1 MTASRPYMRMLG
13 PGLLL
18 AATSIGGSHL
28 VLASTAGARFGYELL
43 WLVLVS
49 HLFKYHA
56 FEFGPRYA
64 AATGHSL
71 LHAYRQLPGPKNWL
85 LWVGATDMVVQS
97 VGVTAAVA
105 GLTGAILHSSTGVL
119 SLPAWTLI
127 ALVAVIALLVTGR
140 YGLLMRVSGL
150 MIVVLT
156 LGTAVAFFQRPPSL
170 ADLSHLVRPSIPAG
184 SILLVSALLG
194 WMPTGVGV
202 SLWHSLW
209 VVEDPRYRRTADP
222 SANLAV
228 FKSSLFDMRLGYA
241 ISVVVGIMFL
251 SLGAVALKPAGLV
264 PEGTETAQ
272 TLSRLYTEMLGSYMA
287 PVFFVVS
294 FFAMFSTTYTVMD
307 GMPRTLTAA
316 VQHIRDEDN
325 PDHATKGRLYW
336 VFLVGMTVL
345 SLVVVKLVPDPP
357 RLITLLAAVT
367 FVLSPLYFAANTY
380 AVTRLVDDA
389 AMRPSRGHVAFA
401 ILGIVALTITV
412 GLVVYTEIIRG
423 GN

>member
-1 MTASRPYMRMLG
+1 MLG

-43 WLVLVS
+43 WLILLS

-71 LHAYRQLPGPKNWL
+71 LHAYRRLPGPRNWL
-85 LWVGATDMVVQS
+85 VWLGATDMIVQS

-105 GLTGAILHSSTGVL
+105 GLTGAILQSSTGVL
-119 SLPAWTLI
+119 SLPAWTLVT
-127 ALVAVIALLVTGR
+127 LLAVIALLVTGR

-150 MIVVLT
+150 MLVVLT
-156 LGTAVAFFQRPPSL
+156 LGTALAFFQRPPSL

-184 SILLVSALLG
+184 SLLLVSALLG

-209 VVEDPRYRRTADP
+209 VVEDPRYRRGTDP
-222 SANLAV
+222 DRNRAV
-228 FKSSLFDMRLGYA
+228 FQSSLLDMRLGYA
-241 ISVVVGIMFL
+241 VSVVVGIMFL

-264 PEGTETAQ
+264 PEGSETAQ
-272 TLSRLYTEMLGSYMA
+272 TLSRLYTEMLGGYMA

-316 VQHIRDEDN
+316 VQHLRNEDDA
-325 PDHATKGRLYW
+325 DHAARGRLYW
-336 VFLVGMTVL
+336 VFLVGMTAL
-345 SLVVVKLVPDPP
+345 SLVVIGLVPDPP
-357 RLITLLAAVT
+357 RLITVLAAVT

-380 AVTRLVDDA
+380 AVTRLVDDP
-389 AMRPSRGHVAFA
+389 AMRPGRAHVAFA
-401 ILGIVALTITV
+401 VLGIVALTVTV
-412 GLVVYTEIIRG
+412 ALVFYTEVVRG
-423 GN
+423 GA